1 MELDVKI
8 DMRDFNRAM
17 KQVAQM
23 KDKSAKSDLFY
34 QGRSLIGKLVF
45 ATEFLSR
52 SKKVRKFIFD
62 KEQNKWIPA
71 LTKAGKQIMTKIK
84 TAGRAR
90 AGWIPA
96 WKALGKTN
104 VPRGTMV
111 AYKIVG
117 KEGDFK
123 DKTRGL
129 FPSIELINE
138 VPFID
143 RIEGQ
148 EDKIQQAVDKQAK
161 QMADYILRKTLQ
173 RFNNRFR

>member
-1 MELDVKI
+1 M
-8 DMRDFNRAM
+8 
-17 KQVAQM
+17 
-23 KDKSAKSDLFY
+23 
-34 QGRSLIGKLVF
+34 
-45 ATEFLSR
+45 
-52 SKKVRKFIFD
+52 
-62 KEQNKWIPA
+62 
-71 LTKAGKQIMTKIK
+71 KIK

-111 AYKIVG
+111 AHKIAG

-138 VPFID
+138 VPYID
-143 RIEGQ
+143 SIEGQ
-148 EDKIQQAVDKQAK
+148 EDKIQQAVDRQTK
-161 QMADYILRKTLQ
+161 QMTDYILRKTLQ
-173 RFNNRFR
+173 RLNKRFR